1 MKTVMGIAL
10 ALLLGG
16 IVPAGA
22 ADMAATNAWA
32 RATSPDNRVGIAFV
46 TLVNAGG
53 ADDTL
58 IAASTPVAG
67 RVEFHSHV
75 HQDGLMKMRQQD
87 KVSVAAGQNLTFS
100 PSGLHLML
108 QDLKGQ
114 LKPGQTFPLTLT
126 FAKAGGIAVT
136 VAVEG
141 AGAMDHSQHMDHSR
155 HDEHM
160 KDPAYKTMHE
170 DHMKDPEHKAMHDR
184 MHGPAK

>member
-16 IVPAGA
+16 IAPAIA

-32 RATSPDNRVGIAFV
+32 RATSPDNRIGIAFV
-46 TLVNAGG
+46 TLTNTGV

-58 IAASTPVAG
+58 TSAATPVAG

-87 KVSVAAGQNLTFS
+87 RVTVAAGQSLTFS

-126 FAKAGGIAVT
+126 FARAGGIAVT

-141 AGAMDHSQHMDHSR
+141 AGAMDHSQHMDPSR

-170 DHMKDPEHKAMHDR
+170 EHMKDPEHKAMHDR